1 MAVSQ
6 PAERRNIWP
15 EGEAN
20 RMGFQIIPLAMLGA
34 YLLYASYY
42 YATPMFFLKVM
53 LFLAHIRYRDI
64 DIHFQERR
72 IIVRF
77 SKDGEEHVLV
87 RPVDEEL
94 ESRFW
99 PMTVC
104 SAFRH
109 LLRDIRK
116 GRLDDAETA
125 GQEKAE
131 SNAIWDHSDR

>member
-1 MAVSQ
+1 
-6 PAERRNIWP
+6 
-15 EGEAN
+15 
-20 RMGFQIIPLAMLGA
+20 MGFQIIPLAMLGA

-53 LFLAHIRYRDI
+53 LFIAHIRYRDI

-72 IIVRF
+72 IIARF
-77 SKDGEEHVLV
+77 SKDGEEHVVV

-116 GRLDDAETA
+116 GRLYEAGTA
-125 GQEKAE
+125 SEEDGE
-131 SNAIWDHSDR
+131 SGVIHDHSDS

>member
-1 MAVSQ
+1 
-6 PAERRNIWP
+6 
-15 EGEAN
+15 
-20 RMGFQIIPLAMLGA
+20 MGFQIIPLAMLGA

-53 LFLAHIRYRDI
+53 LFIAHIRYRDI

-72 IIVRF
+72 IIARYM
-77 SKDGEEHVLV
+77 KDGEERVAV

-104 SAFRH
+104 SAFRR
-109 LLRDIRK
+109 LLHDIRE
-116 GRLDDAETA
+116 GGGYESEA
-125 GQEKAE
+125 GCNENSE
-131 SNAIWDHSDR
+131 SIAVRDRSDN

>member
-1 MAVSQ
+1 
-6 PAERRNIWP
+6 
-15 EGEAN
+15 
-20 RMGFQIIPLAMLGA
+20 MGFQIIPLAMLGA

-53 LFLAHIRYRDI
+53 LFIAHIRYRDI

-72 IIVRF
+72 IIARF
-77 SKDGEEHVLV
+77 SKDGEEHVVV

-116 GRLDDAETA
+116 GRLYEAETA
-125 GQEKAE
+125 SEEGSGVSEADGE
-131 SNAIWDHSDR
+131 RSDN

>member
-1 MAVSQ
+1 
-6 PAERRNIWP
+6 
-15 EGEAN
+15 
-20 RMGFQIIPLAMLGA
+20 MGFQIIPLAMLGA